1 MNRSILLTAALLG
14 GSLLACTDT
23 APPAA
28 NTNHAL
34 SASRRR
40 PGAHGGAGGNC
51 GTGPVTGGS
60 TSDGGSGVGVGG
72 AGGSGGDSCIGCG
85 TYVFNDAASVEDVCG
100 FISETD
106 GVLDC
111 DADSSCALLKAVGD
125 CTCSETGCAT
135 ECADSCAGTGAAD
148 EACTDCSLE
157 KCGAETNACI
167 GDQ

>member
-1 MNRSILLTAALLG
+1 MNSKILIAMSSAALLAAAAMSTIGCEVTTGEGVGG
-14 GSLLACTDT
+14 GSE
-23 APPAA
+23 
-28 NTNHAL
+28 
-34 SASRRR
+34 
-40 PGAHGGAGGNC
+40 
-51 GTGPVTGGS
+51 GGS
-60 TSDGGSGVGVGG
+60 TGDGGTTPTAGVGG
-72 AGGSGGDSCIGCG
+72 AGSGGGDSCIGCG
-85 TYVFNDAASVEDVCG
+85 TYVFDDAASVEDVCG